1 MLLFRL
7 SLLLSLLLYLAAY
20 PVEAPVKRNEQSPGI
35 DPADYPDLT
44 NGLSDAE
51 VESTLNGLSLE
62 DLNELNKLLDDANN
76 GPIDLEASLRGHH
89 RQAKKQHY
97 EDLENVDDE
106 LDNALS
112 SGKQSA
118 DDNCHDEDD
127 LDKEKDLC
135 TMRPKCNK
143 QPTCPSTKR
152 CTSTRRCF
160 TTSCKSLDGL
170 LNINLDG
177 GRASKMKCRKLNS
190 KPLED
195 CDPEDAMCLQRNR
208 DRVKQRPNSPD
219 FAEILEKLAA
229 EAHRDESMKQRKDL
243 DNWQAK
249 DESSSDI
256 FNMDPYK
263 VPNVDTNDFKELP
276 KLSGDWAQGKVA
288 EDEEQPAQNEE
299 ENKQGEIEMPYE
311 RHQLARV
318 AHQEDQKA
326 DEEKQQPEE
335 VEDNTALEDNVQLNA
350 APALSQ
356 DEQEAEGGGGGG
368 GGDPLLLANSNSNNV
383 AANDGDSFIAKNAR
397 DPLRY
402 VIQTD
407 NGFIKSENE
416 LGEHRLR
423 TDKQHSEML
432 NYATFQLSKD
442 DSPQQDQLEYKRF
455 KRENN
460 KKTDD
465 APENINESYLKKLMD
480 SFPRDQVSQS
490 NLNVA
495 IREAKRAHLRVKR
508 C

>member
-1 MLLFRL
+1 M
-7 SLLLSLLLYLAAY
+7 
-20 PVEAPVKRNEQSPGI
+20 
-35 DPADYPDLT
+35 
-44 NGLSDAE
+44 
-51 VESTLNGLSLE
+51 
-62 DLNELNKLLDDANN
+62 
-76 GPIDLEASLRGHH
+76 
-89 RQAKKQHY
+89 
-97 EDLENVDDE
+97 DDE
-106 LDNALS
+106 LDSALN

-143 QPTCPSTKR
+143 QPTCPTTKR

-177 GRASKMKCRKLNS
+177 GRANKMKCRKLNS

-208 DRVKQRPNSPD
+208 DRVKQRPNSLD
-219 FAEILEKLAA
+219 FAEMSMDQDQNNNNIDSLEKLAA

-243 DNWQAK
+243 DNWQSK
-249 DESSSDI
+249 DEPSSDI

-299 ENKQGEIEMPYE
+299 ENKQGEVEMPYE

-318 AHQEDQKA
+318 AHQEEKAA

-356 DEQEAEGGGGGG
+356 DEQEAEAEGG

-383 AANDGDSFIAKNAR
+383 AANDGD
-397 DPLRY
+397 
-402 VIQTD
+402 
-407 NGFIKSENE
+407 
-416 LGEHRLR
+416 RL
-423 TDKQHSEML
+423 
-432 NYATFQLSKD
+432 
-442 DSPQQDQLEYKRF
+442 
-455 KRENN
+455 
-460 KKTDD
+460 
-465 APENINESYLKKLMD
+465 AP
-480 SFPRDQVSQS
+480 
-490 NLNVA
+490 
-495 IREAKRAHLRVKR
+495 
-508 C
+508 